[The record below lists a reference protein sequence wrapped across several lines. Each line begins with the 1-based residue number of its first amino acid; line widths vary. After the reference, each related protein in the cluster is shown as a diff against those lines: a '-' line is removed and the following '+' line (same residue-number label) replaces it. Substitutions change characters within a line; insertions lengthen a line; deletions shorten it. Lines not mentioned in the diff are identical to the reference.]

1 MKKLVMLMVAMLMV
15 AGIEAQAKKGPKGP
29 QTKEEY
35 LAAWKA
41 KVEGKGEE
49 YNQKKAERAFKKID
63 TNGDGVASVEEMVA
77 FKEARAARKAEQAAK
92 ENAGSEE

>member
-15 AGIEAQAKKGPKGP
+15 TGIEAQAKKAPKGP

-63 TNGDGVASVEEMVA
+63 TDGDGVASVEEQVA
-77 FKEARAARKAEQAAK
+77 FQEARAARKAAKAAQQASS
-92 ENAGSEE
+92 SEE